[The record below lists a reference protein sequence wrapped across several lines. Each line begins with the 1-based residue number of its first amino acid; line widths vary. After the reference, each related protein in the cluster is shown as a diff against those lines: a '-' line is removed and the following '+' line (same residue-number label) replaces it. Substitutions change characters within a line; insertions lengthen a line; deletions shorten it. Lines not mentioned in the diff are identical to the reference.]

1 MKKLFS
7 IIVLILTAFMLQ
19 SCSYYANWFVDK
31 INDEIPNP
39 AHHLTVAKSLTTR
52 AGYIIVEQDGE
63 FYAINAARYHRKYYQ
78 WKYGDD
84 GWKTILDYY
93 HNWSF
98 KVEHIYGNKY
108 RGPLGWTYE
117 QSEGSPKDLEKLG
130 YLKQALEWEN
140 MRDHLVGKFALSAER
155 AGELSHLYQ
164 GWKMIDNKRALTDRD
179 VKALSMK
186 TLGLSPNDVEAM
198 YLEENEDFI
207 EKAAKVN
214 GITPEHFK
222 ELMRLFME

>member
-1 MKKLFS
+1 
-7 IIVLILTAFMLQ
+7 
-19 SCSYYANWFVDK
+19 
-31 INDEIPNP
+31 
-39 AHHLTVAKSLTTR
+39 
-52 AGYIIVEQDGE
+52 
-63 FYAINAARYHRKYYQ
+63 
-78 WKYGDD
+78 
-84 GWKTILDYY
+84 
-93 HNWSF
+93 
-98 KVEHIYGNKY
+98 
-108 RGPLGWTYE
+108 
-117 QSEGSPKDLEKLG
+117 
-130 YLKQALEWEN
+130 